1 MIQLSVMELF
11 IIRHGQSTNN
21 ALPDQSDRVVDP
33 PLTELG
39 LRQAELV
46 AKHLANG
53 IDHETQAI
61 EGQPA
66 DAPLNGM
73 RISRLYC
80 SAMLRALQTAQIV
93 GAALGLQPHVW
104 VDIHEEGGIWLD
116 HGEPAGIC
124 GYPGM
129 TRAEIA
135 KQFPECVLPDELAEE
150 GWWRYGREEWTP
162 FLERAARVAAAL
174 RQQAACDERIALV
187 THGGFSAY
195 LLRALV
201 NAPMDANVFFHHENT
216 GVTRVRFR
224 ADGRVSIRYQ
234 NRVDHLPADL
244 VT

>member
-1 MIQLSVMELF
+1 MELF
-11 IIRHGQSTNN
+11 IIRHGQSSNN
-21 ALPDQSDRVVDP
+21 ALTDQKDRVVDP

-39 LRQAELV
+39 LRQAKLV

-61 EGQPA
+61 EGQPV
-66 DAPLNGM
+66 DAPLNGVPA
-73 RISRLYC
+73 RSGAGISRLYC
-80 SAMLRALQTAQIV
+80 SAMLRALQTAQLV

-104 VDIHEEGGIWLD
+104 VDIHEEGGMWLD
-116 HGEPAGIC
+116 HGELEGIC

-135 KQFPECVLPDELAEE
+135 EQFPECILPEEIAEE
-150 GWWRYGREEWTP
+150 GWWRHGREEWRA
-162 FLERAARVAAAL
+162 FLERAGRVATAL
-174 RQQAACDERIALV
+174 RQHATSDERIAIV

-201 NAPMDANVFFHHENT
+201 NAPMDANVFFHHDNT

-234 NRVDHLPADL
+234 NRVDHLPADM

>member
-1 MIQLSVMELF
+1 MELF
-11 IIRHGQSTNN
+11 IIRHAQSSNN
-21 ALPDQSDRVVDP
+21 ALADQCERVVDP
-33 PLTELG
+33 PLTDLG

-66 DAPLNGM
+66 DTPMNGM

-80 SAMLRALQTAQIV
+80 SAMLRALQTAQFI
-93 GAALGLQPHVW
+93 GAALGLAPHVW
-104 VDIHEEGGIWLD
+104 VDVHEEGGMWLN
-116 HGEPAGIC
+116 HGAAEGIR

-135 KQFPECVLPDELAEE
+135 RRFPECVLPEQVTEQ
-150 GWWRYGREEWTP
+150 GWWRFGQEERTP
-162 FLERAARVAAAL
+162 FMERATRVAAEL
-174 RQQAACDERIALV
+174 RQQSQSNERIAIV
-187 THGGFSAY
+187 THGGFGAY

-201 NAPMDANVFFHHENT
+201 GAPVDANVFFHHDNT

-224 ADGRVSIRYQ
+224 PDGRVSIRYQ
-234 NRVDHLPADL
+234 NRVDHLPPNL